1 MAVILKPT
9 KPVTDEEL
17 LELARINPGYQVER
31 DVRGELIVTPTGG
44 DSARREA
51 RLIGQLS
58 AWTER
63 DGRGLAFSSTALF
76 FLPDGSRLMPDASWL
91 HGERWRALSSEERR
105 GFVPACPDVVF
116 EIRSAGQS
124 SGDLRQKMHAFLAN
138 GTTLAVLIDP
148 EARTVEIY
156 RPAREPQLLTQPKTV
171 ALDPELPGFTLDLDA
186 IFGA

>member
-51 RLIGQLS
+51 RLIRRLD
-58 AWTER
+58 AWAER
-63 DGRGLAFSSTALF
+63 DGGGVAFSSTALF

-91 HGERWRALSSEERR
+91 RNERWRALSSEERR

-116 EIRSAGQS
+116 EIRSAGQLP
-124 SGDLRQKMHAFLAN
+124 GDLRQKMHAFLAN
-138 GTTLAVLIDP
+138 GATLGVLIDP
-148 EARTVEIY
+148 EVRIVEIY
-156 RPAREPQLLTQPKTV
+156 RHGREAQLLTDPKTV
-171 ALDPELPGFTLDLDA
+171 ALDPELPGFTLDLDP
-186 IFGA
+186 IFAA